1 MTSAPYHYE
10 DKKSLAVE
18 VTRVFYGVE
27 SVVNVVLQFLTQ
39 ANNKIDACVDQTR
52 PSLII
57 DIDILKQAFVVVKK
71 RGIKLRHITEITK
84 DNLSY
89 CKQLLTMVDEL
100 RHLDGIKGNLYLSES
115 EYLAPATFHE
125 KGKPAS
131 QIIYSNVKEIVEHQK
146 YVFET
151 LWNKSIPAKDK
162 IIEIENE
169 IEPEFLEVIS
179 DCKKA
184 TEIYVE
190 LARSLKKE
198 ALFLLSDS
206 KAMIRA
212 DKLGIIDSLIEASS
226 QGSAVVKMICP
237 LSEENSDIIKRISQR
252 APYIKIINGGSSH
265 SGLFAVDS
273 AKFLR
278 FELKDPKAEEFSE
291 AIGFV
296 V

>member
-1 MTSAPYHYE
+1 
-10 DKKSLAVE
+10 LAVE

-71 RGIKLRHITEITK
+71 RGIKLRYITEITK

-115 EYLAPATFHE
+115 EHLAPATFHE

-146 YVFET
+146 YVFDT
-151 LWNKSIPAKDK
+151 LWAGAVPAEQK
-162 IIEIENE
+162 IEQIEEG
-169 IEPEFLEVIS
+169 
-179 DCKKA
+179 
-184 TEIYVE
+184 TEDHGSYCITHRVF
-190 LARSLKKE
+190 K
-198 ALFLLSDS
+198 LF
-206 KAMIRA
+206 
-212 DKLGIIDSLIEASS
+212 
-226 QGSAVVKMICP
+226 C
-237 LSEENSDIIKRISQR
+237 
-252 APYIKIINGGSSH
+252 
-265 SGLFAVDS
+265 
-273 AKFLR
+273 
-278 FELKDPKAEEFSE
+278 
-291 AIGFV
+291 
-296 V
+296 